1 MTHNLPKASLGY
13 FPTPLIELTRL
24 SKTLGGPNIYMKRD
38 DNTGLALGGNKTRKL
53 EYIMGDALA
62 KGADT
67 VITAGAI
74 QSNHCRQTAG
84 AAASLGLE
92 CHLVLGGKK
101 PEQPQGNLLLDKVY
115 GCHIHWTGENRKG
128 EDIPALVAQLK
139 AEGKKPY
146 VIPYG
151 GSNELGAIAFIE
163 AYKELNAQREALKV
177 DFSHII
183 FASSSGATHAGLM
196 LGNKMLETYSQIVGI
211 NIDKGEMDKVPFDE
225 HIVSLANS
233 TAQYIAADY
242 QFTADDLIL
251 NSDYVGDGYGV
262 IGELEKEAIALTAQ
276 NEGILLDPVYT
287 GRAMGGLIDMIRT
300 GQIKA
305 TDNVL
310 FWHTGG
316 APALFAYADDLD
328 IR

>member
-1 MTHNLPKASLGY
+1 
-13 FPTPLIELTRL
+13 LIELTRL

-92 CHLVLGGKK
+92 CHLVLGGEE

-151 GSNELGAIAFIE
+151 GSNELGAVAFIE

-177 DFSHII
+177 DFSYII

-196 LGNKMLETYSQIVGI
+196 LGNKILQTHSQIVGI

-233 TAQYIAADY
+233 TAQLIAADY

>member
-13 FPTPLIELTRL
+13 FPTPLIELSRL
-24 SKTLGGPNIYMKRD
+24 SAKLNGPKIYMKRD

-53 EYIMGDALA
+53 EYIMADALA

-92 CHLVLGGKK
+92 CHLVLGGQAPK
-101 PEQPQGNLLLDKVY
+101 QAQGNLLLDQIY
-115 GCHIHWTGENRKG
+115 GCHIHWAGANRKG
-128 EDIPALVAQLK
+128 EDIPALVEQLTAK
-139 AEGKKPY
+139 GKKPY

-151 GSNELGAIAFIE
+151 GSNEHGAIAFVE
-163 AYKELNAQREALKV
+163 AYKEMESQREAMDV
-177 DFSHII
+177 TFSHIV

-196 LGNKMLETYSQIVGI
+196 LGNKMFDNDCQIVGI

-233 TAQYIAADY
+233 TAQLIAADY

-262 IGELEKEAIALTAQ
+262 IGVLEKEAIALTAQ

>member
-92 CHLVLGGKK
+92 CHLVLGGEE

-233 TAQYIAADY
+233 TAQLIAADY

>member
-1 MTHNLPKASLGY
+1 
-13 FPTPLIELTRL
+13 
-24 SKTLGGPNIYMKRD
+24 MKRD

-151 GSNELGAIAFIE
+151 GSNELGAVAFIE

-233 TAQYIAADY
+233 TAQFIAADY

>member
-1 MTHNLPKASLGY
+1 MTDNLPKASLGY

-53 EYIMGDALA
+53 EYILGDALA

-92 CHLVLGGKK
+92 CHLVLGGAE
-101 PEQPQGNLLLDKVY
+101 PTQPQGNLLLDKVY
-115 GCHIHWTGENRKG
+115 GCHIHWAGENRKG
-128 EDIPALVAQLK
+128 EDIPALITQLK
-139 AEGKKPY
+139 LEGKKPY

-151 GSNELGAIAFIE
+151 GSNELGAAAFVE
-163 AYKELNAQREALKV
+163 AYKELDSQRRDINVA
-177 DFSHII
+177 FSHIV

-196 LGNKMLETYSQIVGI
+196 IGNKVLETHCQIIGV
-211 NIDKGEMDKVPFDE
+211 NIDKGEMDKVPFNQ

-233 TAQYIAADY
+233 TAKLIVADVS
-242 QFTADDLIL
+242 FTEDDLIL
-251 NSDYVGDGYGV
+251 NSDYVGAGYGM

-300 GQIKA
+300 GQIKT

-316 APALFAYADDLD
+316 APALFAYAEDLD

>member
-92 CHLVLGGKK
+92 CHLVLGGEE

-233 TAQYIAADY
+233 TAQFIAADY